1 MDFCAASLVIAGKK
15 EKIWDPVLMLANA
28 NMECQA
34 VNDRKRGS
42 KLQLGQQKR
51 RESDELPA
59 TSCLDFNSCLLEK
72 NTCWTPGMIFDSF
85 QQH

>member
-15 EKIWDPVLMLANA
+15 EKIWDPVLQLANA

-51 RESDELPA
+51 QESDELRVTCVSISTRVCWKKTPA
-59 TSCLDFNSCLLEK
+59 GHLE
-72 NTCWTPGMIFDSF
+72 
-85 QQH
+85 